1 MGDAMPPLDI
11 ANYYYEL
18 GNQYLSGGGNRRRDV
33 SESERC
39 FLKSVEHGNIDAKV
53 ALIHLYLGHQD
64 YINKRSLALNY
75 LVEVDSING
84 YYQLVDDYVL
94 GFRCDS
100 LSIDECV
107 ELSHLFQRAGMELR
121 GMDVMRKSLYVHY
134 EDLEAKT
141 RIIEE
146 IKTSSYTFDKNSSIY
161 YSNRLD
167 LLKDE
172 SKNE

>member
-1 MGDAMPPLDI
+1 MPPLEI

-18 GNQYLSGGGNRRRDV
+18 GNQYLSGGGNRRRDI
-33 SESERC
+33 SESERY
-39 FLKSVEHGNIDAKV
+39 FLKSIEHGNVNAKV

-64 YINKRSLALNY
+64 YTNKRSLALNY

-94 GFRCDS
+94 GFRCNP
-100 LSIDECV
+100 LSIDECL
-107 ELSHLFQRAGMELR
+107 ELSHLFQRAGIELR
-121 GMDVMRKSLYVHY
+121 GMNVMRKALYVHY

-146 IKTSSYTFDKNSSIY
+146 MKSSYTFDKNSSTY
-161 YSNRLD
+161 YSMRLD

-172 SKNE
+172 SEIE